1 MSRVTS
7 TAFLLAGASAWALP
21 AVAEESTVLEEVVI
35 TGSRVIKNG
44 DSSPTPVTVLETQD
58 IQKIQP
64 TTLADGLQLMPVF
77 AGSRGQFSNPS
88 ATGGVG
94 GGNGVASQLNLRNI
108 GAYRNLILFDGHR
121 VPPTSITGIVD
132 MDMIPQAL
140 IQRVDTVTGG
150 VSAVYGS
157 DAVTGVINFI
167 TNRNFNGIESHAQY
181 GVSEHGDGKAYNAG
195 IVAGT
200 SLFDGRGHIEG
211 SYEYRDDK
219 GILFRSARSWSNQ
232 WIVGGTGTAANPF
245 VLLENGRISNQP
257 FGGLISTGLFA
268 GQNFAANGVLTPFVN
283 GASAGAA
290 NRQIGGDGG
299 YNDTSM
305 KAPLE
310 SHQLFG
316 RFDFDF
322 TDKLTGYFVAAANLK
337 TNSFYADTMALNNVT
352 LSSQNAFL
360 SPTYRSQLAAAGQT
374 TFRLGK
380 LVQDV
385 RFNPEADSD
394 QYFFNTGLEG
404 KLGSYDWTFSLTRGS
419 TKLSTTLQSNVNEER
434 LAASLDAVIDPAT
447 GQPVCNTTLTNPGL
461 RPGCVP
467 FNPFGPT
474 AASAAAIDYV
484 LGEVNYVGKM
494 TMDDVTADIAG
505 EPFSTWAGPVSL
517 ALSGEWR
524 RLEYRGTSDGRPSD
538 FANCAGL
545 RFNCTQG
552 TTFLW
557 RQTFPSFPEVSQ
569 SVKEA
574 AFEFDAPLVKDVPL
588 VDSFNLNG
596 AVRYTSYDTSGDYT
610 TWKVGLDWH
619 VNEELRFRGTQSR
632 DIRAPTLN
640 DLFAPQ
646 SVVIVNNTDSLT
658 NTTPVIPSVNFGN
671 SSLTAEIGKTTTAGV
686 VWHPSWLPKFSV
698 ALDAYHITISDAI
711 TTVQGFNPT
720 LQQNCY
726 LSGGSS
732 PYCALQTR
740 PNGFTDTSAAN
751 AATSWLVT
759 PINIAEIETK
769 GADFEVNYAGSLF
782 GRDLSLRGLAAYQP
796 HIYIRQPAVPTLDQG
811 GVAFGPT
818 GMTASPV
825 WRLTAFASYKVTD
838 SFTVDVAERY
848 RSPLKLAADD
858 PNVFWV
864 KNRVRSWAT
873 TNLNLGYDMKLESG
887 RFSLFAN
894 IQNLFDQDPPGAQ
907 AGNNPGLFNG
917 WPGSDDPTGRYYT
930 VGVRFTY

>member
-1 MSRVTS
+1 
-7 TAFLLAGASAWALP
+7 LLAGAGAWALP
-21 AVAEESTVLEEVVI
+21 ALADDPVLEEVVI

-58 IQKIQP
+58 IQKVQP
-64 TTLADGLQLMPVF
+64 TTLADGLNLMPVF

-108 GAYRNLILFDGHR
+108 GSYRNLILFDGHR

-132 MDMIPQAL
+132 IDMIPQAL

-157 DAVTGVINFI
+157 DAVTGVINFV
-167 TNRNFNGIESHAQY
+167 TNRNFNGIASHAQY
-181 GVSEHGDGKAYNAG
+181 GESEHSDGEASNAG
-195 IVAGT
+195 VVFGT
-200 SLFDGRGHIEG
+200 DLFDGRGHFEA
-211 SYEYRDDK
+211 SYEYRNDK
-219 GILFRSARSWSNQ
+219 GILYRSARSWSNQ

-257 FGGLISTGLFA
+257 FGGLISTGVLT
-268 GQNFAANGVLTPFVN
+268 GQNFAANGVLTPFAN

-316 RFDFDF
+316 RFDLDF
-322 TDKLTGYFVAAANLK
+322 TDQLHGYFVAAANLK
-337 TNSFYADTMALNNVT
+337 TNEFYADTMALNNVT

-360 SPTYRSQLAAAGQT
+360 PATYRSQLATAGQT

-380 LVQDV
+380 LVQSV
-385 RFNPEADSD
+385 RFHPEADSD

-404 KLGSYDWTFSLTRGS
+404 KLGSYDWTLSLTRGS
-419 TKLSTTLQSNVNEER
+419 TKLTTTLQDNVNEER
-434 LAASLDAVIDPAT
+434 LSAALDAVVDPA
-447 GQPVCNTTLTNPGL
+447 GQIVCNSTLTNPGL

-484 LGEVNYVGKM
+484 LGDVRYVGNM
-494 TMDDVTADIAG
+494 TMDDVTADISG
-505 EPFSTWAGPVSL
+505 QPFNTWAGPVNV

-524 RLEYRGTSDGRPSD
+524 RLEYDGKSNGTPTD
-538 FANCAGL
+538 FANCTGL

-557 RQTFPSFPEVSQ
+557 RQTFPNFPSVEQ
-569 SVKEA
+569 SVKEV

-588 VDSFNLNG
+588 IQSFNLNG

-610 TWKVGLDWH
+610 PWKVGIDWH
-619 VNEELRFRGTQSR
+619 VNDEFRFRGTQSR

-658 NTTPVIPSVNFGN
+658 NTTPVIPSINFGN
-671 SSLTAEIGKTTTAGV
+671 ARLTAEIGKTTTLGF
-686 VWHPSWLPKFSV
+686 VWKPGWVPGLSL
-698 ALDAYHITISDAI
+698 ALDAYHITVSDAI

-726 LSGGSS
+726 LSGGTS

-769 GADFEVNYAGSLF
+769 GVDFEVNYATDLF
-782 GRDLSLRGLAAYQP
+782 GRALSLRGLAAYQP

-818 GMTASPV
+818 GMTASPE
-825 WRLTAFASYKVTD
+825 WRLTGFVNYQVTD
-838 SFTVDVAERY
+838 AISVDVAERW

-873 TNLNLGYDMKLESG
+873 TSLNVGYDVKLASG
-887 RFSLFAN
+887 QLGLFAN

-907 AGNNPGLFNG
+907 TGNNPGLFNG